1 LTENDSAKTPTEPWG
16 VSHVKFVT
24 LIEKEAG
31 FVNTLPPDVVSVALT
46 VKTLSVLTVTYED
59 TPLITPVFVLS
70 VRPAGK
76 GVFDCRTYVITP
88 PSVGDA
94 ESVNVNG

>member
-1 LTENDSAKTPTEPWG
+1 MLPCG
-16 VSHVKFVT
+16 VDHVKFVT
-24 LIEKEAG
+24 LIENEAG

-46 VKTLSVLTVTYED
+46 VKTLSVLTVTYAVMPEM
-59 TPLITPVFVLS
+59 TPVFAFS

-76 GVFDCRTYVITP
+76 NVLGCSTYVITP